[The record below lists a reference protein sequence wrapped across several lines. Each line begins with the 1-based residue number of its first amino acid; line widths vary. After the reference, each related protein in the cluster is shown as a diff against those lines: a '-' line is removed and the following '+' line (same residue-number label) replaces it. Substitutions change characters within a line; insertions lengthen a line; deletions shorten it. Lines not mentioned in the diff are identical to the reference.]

1 MTVEGGVS
9 VAADGGGMITDLVDS
24 HAHLDLCGDAEAAA
38 HEATAAGV
46 ARILAA
52 GIDIESSRLAIGYAG
67 RFPHVLACAGLHPNE
82 TAAAG
87 DEEFAELESLARQPG
102 CAAVGETGLDYYRE
116 RSPRDIQESAFI
128 RHIELARA
136 ARLPLVVHTREAAA
150 DTLRILK
157 QNAQDVTVVLHCFSL
172 SGKVAECARRGYLM
186 SLAGNV
192 TFKNAADLREAARL
206 IPPELLLTE
215 TDSPFLTP
223 VPHRGKPN
231 RPANVAHVT
240 TQLASAR
247 GASPQELAGLVLANF
262 DRTFRDKT
270 SA

>member
-1 MTVEGGVS
+1 MTVAGGVS
-9 VAADGGGMITDLVDS
+9 APADSAGMVADLVDS
-24 HAHLDLCGDAEAAA
+24 HAHLDLCGDAKEAVL
-38 HEATAAGV
+38 EATAAGV
-46 ARILAA
+46 ARILAV
-52 GIDIESSRLAIGYAG
+52 GIDIDSSRLAIGYAG
-67 RFPHVLACAGLHPNE
+67 RFRHVLACAGLHPNE

-87 DEEFAELESLARQPG
+87 DDEFAELESLARQPG
-102 CAAVGETGLDYYRE
+102 CVAIGETGLDYYRE
-116 RSPRDIQESAFI
+116 RSPHDVQESAFI

-136 ARLPLVVHTREAAA
+136 TRLPLVVHTREAAA

-172 SGKVAECARRGYLM
+172 SGKVAACARRGYLM

-192 TFKNAADLREAARL
+192 TFKKTADLREAARL

-223 VPHRGKPN
+223 VPHRGRPN

-240 TQLASAR
+240 AELARAR
-247 GASPQELAGLVLANF
+247 GVSLRELAGLVLANF
-262 DRTFRDKT
+262 DRTFRDK
-270 SA
+270 APA